1 MANNSTDIN
10 KTNNYLSHQLVEQMK
25 NEAYDVRNRGHGF
38 GQVHKYGG
46 LSRVMRFQSPLDDY
60 IFNCSTYVIRLF
72 QKICIYLA
80 AY

>member
-46 LSRVMRFQSPLDDY
+46 IKPGNE
-60 IFNCSTYVIRLF
+60 IPISTWWL
-72 QKICIYLA
+72 YL
-80 AY
+80 

>member
-25 NEAYDVRNRGHGF
+25 NEAYEVRNRGHGF

-46 LSRVMRFQSPLDDY
+46 VKPVNEISVP
-60 IFNCSTYVIRLF
+60 T
-72 QKICIYLA
+72 
-80 AY
+80 